1 MRRVCSWQENANC
14 TCYRHLVGSWN
25 LNQSRA
31 EVLPVGRSRVAGEER
46 EGEPRS
52 NTQSS
57 TPSPGQEQK
66 MSHCAKWSKAQNH
79 SFRQA
84 KPFWFSEGILV
95 GMGQHRLMTR
105 LFAKKSWKFTRN
117 LHEES
122 RKNLETICKHRRR
135 FREFGAISG
144 TYQKSPCLKPW
155 AIAKDFGTKSANFG
169 PLRIRPKSTRTIPQA
184 VRNPFASIGDLSGSL
199 ERFLALTKI
208 RHVQNHGL
216 NLQALMAQA
225 FCSRLANFGTLLNSH
240 QLFTKNLA
248 CSWNSICKHVGDVFR
263 EFGMISG
270 TYQNPPSS
278 IPWATTRPFAQ
289 NRPISDPWKLCPN
302 LHEQCRTQLKIHLQ
316 ACWRCS

>member
-144 TYQKSPCLKPW
+144 TYQNPPCSKPW
-155 AIAKDFGTKSANFG
+155 AQPPG
-169 PLRIRPKSTRTIPQA
+169 PYGPGFLLKIGQF
-184 VRNPFASIGDLSGSL
+184 RNLVKFAPTLHQ
-199 ERFLALTKI
+199 E
-208 RHVQNHGL
+208 
-216 NLQALMAQA
+216 
-225 FCSRLANFGTLLNSH
+225 SR
-240 QLFTKNLA
+240 
-248 CSWNSICKHVGDVFR
+248 
-263 EFGMISG
+263 M
-270 TYQNPPSS
+270 
-278 IPWATTRPFAQ
+278 
-289 NRPISDPWKLCPN
+289 
-302 LHEQCRTQLKIHLQ
+302 QLKFNL
-316 ACWRCS
+316 